1 MEGLENKIRML
12 ESRSDHFQL
21 FVQWMYFKTLP
32 DETRTEMGV
41 NIWFKCWRMADVLKA
56 HDFKDAV
63 MARLYK
69 RHAEQFEQGSDDTTY
84 SPEAMAWC
92 WENTSS
98 RPLLRQFVLDTLAQ
112 QWIRATYYRT
122 ARDRFEK
129 AFIEFPELGIALL
142 FAVAGIS
149 SEKRA
154 EFAVKPLAAYLES
167 SGQKNGGN
175 KS

>member
-1 MEGLENKIRML
+1 
-12 ESRSDHFQL
+12 
-21 FVQWMYFKTLP
+21 MYFKTLP
-32 DETRTEMGV
+32 DETRTEKRV
-41 NIWFKCWRMADVLKA
+41 DIWFKCWYMADKLKA

-129 AFIEFPELGIALL
+129 ALIEFPELGIALL
-142 FAVAGIS
+142 FAVASIS

-167 SGQKNGGN
+167 SRQNNGGN